1 MVARLFFPKWTFVI
15 LLQSVSGWQKGSWR
29 IKEIFWNWVIERFYR
44 LAACDLRKIW
54 KQRMQWTLGN
64 NWCTGESVQTNV
76 YRRLFTVEKCTNGKC
91 TKIAQRRD
99 LWGIAWQMIS
109 QRPLR
114 GKGGQQKKRREW
126 LWRRKP
132 PPPLLKES
140 KRWRL
145 HFQLASHRFS
155 ERGKLASIDRI
166 KRWML
171 LINANKVKAQLRD
184 KDWGTNWKMEATI
197 RAS

>member
-1 MVARLFFPKWTFVI
+1 MRWVGGIREGKHLPGVRRRNHHVSFESSHKMVARVFFPKWTFII
-15 LLQSVSGWQKGSWR
+15 LLQSVSGWQNWR
-29 IKEIFWNWVIERFYR
+29 IKEIFWNWVIEPFYR

-54 KQRMQWTLGN
+54 KQRLQWTLGN

-145 HFQLASHRFS
+145 HFQLSTSCVCLLTNSQKEANWHRSH
-155 ERGKLASIDRI
+155 
-166 KRWML
+166 
-171 LINANKVKAQLRD
+171 
-184 KDWGTNWKMEATI
+184 
-197 RAS
+197 